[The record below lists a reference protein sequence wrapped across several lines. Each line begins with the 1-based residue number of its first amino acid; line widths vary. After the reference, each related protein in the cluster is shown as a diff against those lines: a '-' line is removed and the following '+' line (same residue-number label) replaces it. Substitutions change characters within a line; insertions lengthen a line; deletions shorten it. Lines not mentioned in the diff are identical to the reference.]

1 MAVSATSSTAAV
13 AQNAYGLQFDA
24 LLKIILTQLTYQ
36 DPLKPMDNTEFV
48 SQLAQFSQLQQT
60 QSMNDQLSAMLS
72 AQSATQ
78 ATSLL
83 GKTVDIDTQAG
94 TLSGTVAAVAFVS
107 GRPTIT
113 LKTTTGQTISK
124 LSIANISQ
132 IR

>member
-1 MAVSATSSTAAV
+1 MAVSAAASTSAV

-36 DPLKPMDNTEFV
+36 DPLKPLDNTEFV

-60 QSMNDQLSAMLS
+60 QSLNDQISSLLS

-83 GKTVDIDTQAG
+83 GRTVDIAAQG
-94 TLSGTVAAVAFVS
+94 STLSGTVSAVAFTS
-107 GRPTIT
+107 GQPTIT
-113 LKTTTGQTISK
+113 IRTAGGQTISN
-124 LSIANISQ
+124 LSIANVSQ
-132 IR
+132 VR